1 MYIIYSMLVE
11 SRQREKP
18 TYLFEATGELSDR
31 HVCRGPDKRVEA
43 DSVEGWPC
51 HAMALECLECLWSWW
66 SCMITGA
73 WIPQRN
79 VQTFK
84 GLPKSAMYSMCLFE
98 KFSCVEK
105 PPVMGLHRMRYTEN
119 MLIELLRMLLE
130 LLGRQVLS
138 LSNLCPIYD
147 CLTIS
152 ILFPCGFSV
161 LRDLDVSYLMIN
173 DVINRLCC
181 RT

>member
-1 MYIIYSMLVE
+1 M
-11 SRQREKP
+11 P
-18 TYLFEATGELSDR
+18 
-31 HVCRGPDKRVEA
+31 
-43 DSVEGWPC
+43 W
-51 HAMALECLECLWSWW
+51 AMALECLECLWSWW

-84 GLPKSAMYSMCLFE
+84 GLLKSAMYSMCLFE

-119 MLIELLRMLLE
+119 ILIELLRMLLE

-161 LRDLDVSYLMIN
+161 LRDLDVSYMMIN

-181 RT
+181 RTQDLVALDKMLKAVQATIGSKWIETQCDRFRCSSSESQHTLAH